1 MFKRRQ
7 PLSVKLERSQHSHSK
22 ETRAELALQGRAEDE
37 SEAFRTITKDSV
49 NERVLRVLFF

>member
-1 MFKRRQ
+1 M
-7 PLSVKLERSQHSHSK
+7 KLERSQHSHSK